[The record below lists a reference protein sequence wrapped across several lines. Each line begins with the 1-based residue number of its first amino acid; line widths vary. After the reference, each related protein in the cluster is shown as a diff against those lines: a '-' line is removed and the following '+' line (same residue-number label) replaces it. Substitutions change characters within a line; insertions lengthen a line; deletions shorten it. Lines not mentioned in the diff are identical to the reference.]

1 MSKRVHSVFNKQGE
15 RKGGWKQRQ
24 SRRDSL
30 KTKQRKNVGRGEGE
44 GKRYRMGRRML
55 DRKEQRNRGK
65 EKRELVAKIRKR
77 VSSKEEES

>member
-30 KTKQRKNVGRGEGE
+30 KTKTEK
-44 GKRYRMGRRML
+44 KRRPRRGRREEVQNGWK
-55 DRKEQRNRGK
+55 DVGQKRTEKQRERKEG
-65 EKRELVAKIRKR
+65 A
-77 VSSKEEES
+77 SG